1 MRLVPS
7 ILEGSV
13 NTAVFAMP
21 ESKVNNEPVARFGIG
36 EDNRAIIRLVI
47 ISESRIGIPSSITI
61 HTYLTTHA
69 NAHKHKHA
77 FTNMTT
83 SPCPHIHT
91 HRHVRTH
98 ARTHTHAHARTR
110 THTHAHTRTHARQL
124 NFTLNMKVRGEIP
137 RWRSL
142 LIFMNTFR
150 RERMG

>member
-21 ESKVNNEPVARFGIG
+21 EFKVNNEPVAQFGIG
-36 EDNRAIIRLVI
+36 EDNRAISRLVI

-91 HRHVRTH
+91 HTDTH
-98 ARTHTHAHARTR
+98 ARTHAR